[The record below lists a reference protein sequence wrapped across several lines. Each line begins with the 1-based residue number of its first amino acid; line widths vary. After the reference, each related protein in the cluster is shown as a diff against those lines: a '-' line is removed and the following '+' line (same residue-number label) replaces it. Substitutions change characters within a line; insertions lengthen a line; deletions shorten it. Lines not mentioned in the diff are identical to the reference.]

1 LISTFFDLS
10 SASSVSSVGSAGWL
24 VVKRVNF
31 FFSTVTALLNSP
43 SIFCSVIV
51 YPVIPKGQIELRI
64 IPTAAHTDQ
73 DIDETLAAFAAV
85 REKLEKKLYPQEMP
99 MVGA

>member
-1 LISTFFDLS
+1 MMIPRISSVGPKPSRIEASRPRPASGALALISTFFDLS
-10 SASSVSSVGSAGWL
+10 SPSSVSSVGSAGWL

-51 YPVIPKGQIELRI
+51 TRL
-64 IPTAAHTDQ
+64 
-73 DIDETLAAFAAV
+73 TLLACTSC
-85 REKLEKKLYPQEMP
+85 RNCGE
-99 MVGA
+99 